1 MLDVMSAL
9 SFKYAAAGN
18 MGGGKNGK
26 KSRRPNKFIEN
37 RSAEGANCLNGRNDL
52 LTYTYVRTH

>member
-1 MLDVMSAL
+1 MLVVMSAL

-26 KSRRPNKFIEN
+26 KSRRHNKFIQT
-37 RSAEGANCLNGRNDL
+37 EGLRE
-52 LTYTYVRTH
+52 LTV

>member
-1 MLDVMSAL
+1 MLVVMSAL

-26 KSRRPNKFIEN
+26 KSRRPNKQ
-37 RSAEGANCLNGRNDL
+37 AEVLRE
-52 LTYTYVRTH
+52 LTV

>member
-1 MLDVMSAL
+1 MLVVMSAL

-26 KSRRPNKFIEN
+26 KSRRPNKFIQ
-37 RSAEGANCLNGRNDL
+37 AEVPREQ
-52 LTYTYVRTH
+52 TV